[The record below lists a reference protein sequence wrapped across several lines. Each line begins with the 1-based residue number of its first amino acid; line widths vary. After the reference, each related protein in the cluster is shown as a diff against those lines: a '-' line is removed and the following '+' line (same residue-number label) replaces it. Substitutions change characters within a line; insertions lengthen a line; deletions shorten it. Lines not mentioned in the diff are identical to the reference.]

1 MDGPDGEVRDFGGHR
16 LIGLTAFPE
25 PWCQLV
31 DPAFRIGVD
40 AQQHTSQQYV
50 WIGPLQLAGLDQSV
64 DDAVVLCARL
74 APGKRPVSLAELGPA
89 QGIFEIIM
97 PISAR

>member
-1 MDGPDGEVRDFGGHR
+1 M
-16 LIGLTAFPE
+16 IGLAAFRE
-25 PWCQLV
+25 PWRQLL

-40 AQQHTSQQYV
+40 AQLHTGQLYV
-50 WIGPLQLAGLDQSV
+50 WIDPLQLAGLDQSV